1 VNAGEGRALS
11 ARAGGVAVGAV
22 ALLFVLL
29 VGGWLLFTYVRL
41 AGTNSV
47 APRYSLPALGPGQ
60 RLCLRGLTLPADA
73 NGIGLRLAAQ
83 PGAPAPVTMRL
94 SAGGRT
100 QVAHGVAPAVGFG
113 GDFHFAAPGRQV
125 PATACLTTT
134 RPLVAESGMLGASS
148 GTGVAF
154 IGKQPIGTLSV
165 SYLHLPSRRLVS
177 VLPAAAHRA
186 SLFRAG
192 FVGAWTYCVLAAL
205 MLLAWAA
212 GLRLVL
218 RRVG

>member
-1 VNAGEGRALS
+1 VNSGEGRALS

-22 ALLFVLL
+22 ALLFLLL
-29 VGGWLLFTYVRL
+29 VGGWLLFTHVRL

-47 APRYSLPALGPGQ
+47 GPRYSLPALGPGQ
-60 RLCLRGLTLPADA
+60 RLCLRDLTLPADA

-100 QVAHGVAPAVGFG
+100 QVAHGVAPGVGFG
-113 GDFHFAAPGRQV
+113 GDFHFVSPGRQV

-165 SYLHLPSRRLVS
+165 SYLHLPSRRLIS
-177 VLPAAAHRA
+177 VLPSAAHRA

-192 FVGAWTYCVLAAL
+192 FVGAWTYWVLAAL

-212 GLRLVL
+212 GLRLLL
-218 RRVG
+218 RRSG